1 MSAVRS
7 PMRATDLG
15 PFARTLTRV
24 PILTPSATLRDRVAG
39 HLVAS
44 EAWRRT
50 TEESLIRMS
59 SKAASLGSSS
69 RPGVMGELGERVLE
83 APLEERRQFGSEPEV
98 ESRVAD
104 GGELREAV
112 VAILEG
118 AEVALELDA
127 EAQDHHPEEG
137 DGVDLAF
144 ATDEFGLVGELLV
157 RLGGEEAGERLLD
170 LAGLQADGSHRAG
183 GMLRHPIEVGAEV

>member
-1 MSAVRS
+1 
-7 PMRATDLG
+7 
-15 PFARTLTRV
+15 
-24 PILTPSATLRDRVAG
+24 
-39 HLVAS
+39 
-44 EAWRRT
+44 
-50 TEESLIRMS
+50 MS

-144 ATDEFGLVGELLV
+144 ATDEFGLVWANCSFVSEGRRRV
-157 RLGGEEAGERLLD
+157 SASSTSPGFRRTGRTG
-170 LAGLQADGSHRAG
+170 
-183 GMLRHPIEVGAEV
+183 PVGCFGIP